1 MVFVSPQKDK
11 LQGDELNFNWLIR
24 EGTEFSLV
32 GAIYGWWTDGFQPLP
47 QSTSEMCSAAPPACL
62 RLSASSSLP
71 ARNGRKQ
78 DASAAGA
85 NRRESTCARVTET
98 QVWELARPGP
108 AGCVQASVLP
118 APAFTQFLRL
128 VEGRVL
134 PAYESYHKDSERTMH
149 VKRILVTPE
158 GSS

>member
-1 MVFVSPQKDK
+1 MVFVCPQKDQ

-32 GAIYGWWTDGFQPLP
+32 GAIYSWWTDGFQPLP
-47 QSTSEMCSAAPPACL
+47 QSTSGMCSAAPPACL

-78 DASAAGA
+78 DTSAAGA
-85 NRRESTCARVTET
+85 NSRKSTYMHTGHRD
-98 QVWELARPGP
+98 PGLV
-108 AGCVQASVLP
+108 AGLLWSSWTRAGISSPCSSIHLVSVP
-118 APAFTQFLRL
+118 
-128 VEGRVL
+128 

-149 VKRILVTPE
+149 MKRVLVKLE